1 MGAKMM
7 TSLHGMTRMGD
18 RQNKELGLS
27 HKQTQELGELLRE
40 FESLFT
46 ALPGHTTTYQQG
58 VPTLFV

>member
-1 MGAKMM
+1 
-7 TSLHGMTRMGD
+7 MGD